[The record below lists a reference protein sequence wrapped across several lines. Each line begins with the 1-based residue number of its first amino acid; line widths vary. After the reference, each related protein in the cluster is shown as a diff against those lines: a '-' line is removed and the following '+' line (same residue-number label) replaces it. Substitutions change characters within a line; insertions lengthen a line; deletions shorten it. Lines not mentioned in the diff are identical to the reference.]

1 MLPIVGEYILIPSLI
16 TALRYG
22 IFFMFSEVRGDSL
35 SGKMFIISFRNNSC
49 LSGFFAKQYKTPIAD
64 DEVYK
69 SFVKSILYNIYEYI
83 NQNNNKSCVNVPYQ
97 YHQLLNQL
105 P

>member
-22 IFFMFSEVRGDSL
+22 IFFMFSEVRGESL

-49 LSGFFAKQYKTPIAD
+49 LSGFFAKQYRTPMAD
-64 DEVYK
+64 DEVYI
-69 SFVKSILYNIYEYI
+69 SRVKVFYVILMII
-83 NQNNNKSCVNVPYQ
+83 
-97 YHQLLNQL
+97 
-105 P
+105 